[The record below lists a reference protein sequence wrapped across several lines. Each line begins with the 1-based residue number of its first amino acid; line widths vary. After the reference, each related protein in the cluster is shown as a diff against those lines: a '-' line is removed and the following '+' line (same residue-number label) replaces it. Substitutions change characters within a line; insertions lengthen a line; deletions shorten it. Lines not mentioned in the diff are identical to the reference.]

1 MTQLSPRVETFGAGD
16 QSWLGS
22 KFGTDEARTFTIN
35 VGASSAKITNGQI
48 KSGEAFAI
56 VAGLGVPYNSG
67 GSGGTEILAGFRYA
81 GNDKDIFV
89 SLYPGDGTYLEAY
102 WQGLFKQ
109 ASPAAF
115 SRHRYGLAQ
124 TKITLLET

>member
-67 GSGGTEILAGFRYA
+67 GSGGTEILAGFLLTDQSVVSGA
-81 GNDKDIFV
+81 GNVVAPLLDHGRVILSKLPSTVTASATTTGQFV
-89 SLYPGDGTYLEAY
+89 
-102 WQGLFKQ
+102 FV
-109 ASPAAF
+109 
-115 SRHRYGLAQ
+115 
-124 TKITLLET
+124 